1 MKMIKLRNKKR
12 ASLVYTL
19 THDTWCVGIKEY
31 QGSKKCA
38 CTTGAVKI
46 WESKDA
52 AGFKVAAVKSQ
63 KMKYGPVLTLQPLER
78 MMVPD
83 VVLKDP
89 TIQRD
94 ITKNILQN
102 LGEVAKAPQ
111 GKKSGTGP
119 VRESAS
125 QESGTSKN

>member
-38 CTTGAVKI
+38 CIKRPVKT
-46 WESKDA
+46 WENKQA
-52 AGFKVAAVKSQ
+52 AGFSVTAVKSQ
-63 KMKYGPVLTLQPLER
+63 EMKYGPVLTLQPLER

-83 VVLKDP
+83 VVLEDP

-94 ITKNILQN
+94 ITRNFLQN

-111 GKKSGTGP
+111 KQKSGTGP
-119 VRESAS
+119 VRESAN
-125 QESGTSKN
+125 QESGAPKN

>member
-1 MKMIKLRNKKR
+1 MKMIKLRNKKK

-31 QGSKKCA
+31 QESKKCA
-38 CTTGAVKI
+38 CTKRPVKT
-46 WESKDA
+46 WESKNA
-52 AGFKVAAVKSQ
+52 AGFNVTAVKSQ
-63 KMKYGPVLTLQPLER
+63 EMKYGPVLTLQPLER
-78 MMVPD
+78 RLVPD

-111 GKKSGTGP
+111 SKKSGTGP
-119 VRESAS
+119 VIASANKG
-125 QESGTSKN
+125 SGAPKN

>member
-38 CTTGAVKI
+38 CTKRPVKT
-46 WESKDA
+46 WESKNV
-52 AGFKVAAVKSQ
+52 AGFQVAAVKSQ
-63 KMKYGPVLTLQPLER
+63 EMKYGPVLTLQPLER

-83 VVLKDP
+83 VVLKDQ

-94 ITKNILQN
+94 LTRNFLQN

-111 GKKSGTGP
+111 SRSSGTGP

-125 QESGTSKN
+125 TESGTPKN